1 MEFFNSMFLE
11 LSNILSMLNSEI
23 SQLFREL
30 KTTNSLST
38 TLMIYGF
45 SFIYGI
51 IHAVGPGHGKLL
63 VSAYLLKKEYSYK
76 KAFKLGYMISA
87 IHTLSALII
96 TLSIYYIFESRI
108 KKSFAEATEI
118 TGIIAGVVIILIGI
132 YLTYTDWKERQ
143 LEEEDNSDLSK
154 SDFSIALSA
163 GIVPCPGV
171 MTILIFSAI
180 ISQIYV
186 GIISAILMSIGM
198 GLTISVVGLISTKG
212 KTIVS
217 PKVGDILS
225 ILSSILIIILGVL
238 ILSFQFI

>member
-1 MEFFNSMFLE
+1 MEFFNSIFLE

-38 TLMIYGF
+38 TFMIYGL

-51 IHAVGPGHGKLL
+51 IHALGPGHGKLL

-76 KAFKLGYMISA
+76 KAFKLGYMISL

-96 TLSIYYIFESRI
+96 TLSIYYIFEARI

-118 TGIIAGVVIILIGI
+118 TGIITGIIIILIGI
-132 YLTYTDWKERQ
+132 YLTYTDWKEKQ
-143 LEEEDNSDLSK
+143 SEEDNSDLSK

-198 GLTISVVGLISTKG
+198 GLTISIVGLISTKG

-217 PKVGDILS
+217 PKVGEILS
-225 ILSSILIIILGVL
+225 ILSSILIILLGISILF
-238 ILSFQFI
+238 FQFI